1 MTKLLTKCWQKTTGN
16 KNNFSVLNPKPDRNS
31 NLGIETEENPMK
43 KIKKKFDRIMNP
55 MPRDDNDPV
64 EVEYKIMCNIERR
77 VKE

>member
-1 MTKLLTKCWQKTTGN
+1 
-16 KNNFSVLNPKPDRNS
+16 
-31 NLGIETEENPMK
+31 MK